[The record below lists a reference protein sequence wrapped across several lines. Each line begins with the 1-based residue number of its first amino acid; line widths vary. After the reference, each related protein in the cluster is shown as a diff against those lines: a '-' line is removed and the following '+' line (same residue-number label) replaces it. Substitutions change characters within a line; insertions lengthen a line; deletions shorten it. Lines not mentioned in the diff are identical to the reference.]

1 MVMEDFGNYIFLILI
16 AVAMLSNMRKKKKIE
31 AKKTEEKKPFDQT
44 TEKEFSPVVEKKRF
58 DQVEKKFTQK
68 PTFEKKE
75 NTYPTFDAAG
85 NDTSELRIKNPVKV
99 TIENSHHLIE
109 EERPEES
116 GTIQLELDS
125 PEAAKKAFIYSVIFE
140 RKY

>member
-16 AVAMLSNMRKKKKIE
+16 AVAMLSNMRKKKKSE
-31 AKKTEEKKPFDQT
+31 TKTLDEKKHYEQT
-44 TEKEFSPVVEKKRF
+44 TWQEFKPVEERKEFAE
-58 DQVEKKFTQK
+58 VEKKFTQK

-99 TIENSHHLIE
+99 TIENNHHLIE

>member
-1 MVMEDFGNYIFLILI
+1 MEDFGNYLFLILI
-16 AVAMLSNMRKKKKIE
+16 AVAMLSNMRKKKKNE
-31 AKKTEEKKPFDQT
+31 AKKTEEKRPFEQT
-44 TEKEFSPVVEKKRF
+44 IGKEFSPVVERKEFTKI
-58 DQVEKKFTQK
+58 EKTFTQK

-75 NTYPTFDAAG
+75 NIYPNFDTAE
-85 NDTSELRIKNPVKV
+85 NDISELKIKNPVKV

-116 GTIQLELDS
+116 ATIQLELDS